1 MKTKIKENQEQTVP
15 SVKRKRA
22 GLITAGV
29 LMVLA
34 CVLFFTTIWLVL
46 KYDDIRLDQ
55 LLYQMR
61 APADGTPSYYSGR
74 AVGHVAAW
82 SIMLAVPLFGIYLLL
97 SGRLKKLMAIDGH
110 YLKYTT
116 GRVCGFFR
124 KRYVSLASALLVASL
139 LFFVIRLDAVA
150 YMITTTTPSD
160 FIEQH
165 YVKPDQSLLT
175 FPEQKRNLIYIF
187 LESMENTYA
196 QDTDNDGIVEN
207 YIPELSQLAG
217 TYINF
222 SDSEGIGGALN
233 FDGTTWTAAA
243 LVSQTSGLTVKVPL
257 LEGTFGSGDK
267 PYMPG
272 IVSIGDILEEQNY
285 KQVFMM
291 GSVAA
296 FGGREHY
303 ISLHG
308 NYEILDVNAM
318 IEKGKLHDD
327 YFEWWGYEDA
337 KLFEFAKEELL
348 ELAAGDQ
355 PFNLTMLT
363 ADTHFP
369 DGYICPD
376 CKEDHDSQYAN
387 VLACSSKRVYEFI
400 TWVQQQD
407 FYKDT
412 TIIITGDHL
421 TMDPVFLEDIDPDYN
436 RTVFNCIIN
445 SAIDPVQ
452 QKNRQFGVFDM
463 YPTTLAA
470 MGVTIKGDR
479 LALGTNLFS
488 AEKTL
493 TEIYGQDFLNEEI
506 KKNSDF
512 YNDEILNVTTPNN

>member
-1 MKTKIKENQEQTVP
+1 MKTKTKEKTP
-15 SVKRKRA
+15 KSVKRKRA

-29 LMVLA
+29 IMVLA

-82 SIMLAVPLFGIYLLL
+82 SIMLATPLFIIYLIL
-97 SGRLKKLMAIDGH
+97 SGRVTRLMKLSKH
-110 YLKYTT
+110 YFKYTST
-116 GRVCGFFR
+116 KVCDFFR
-124 KRYVSLASALLVASL
+124 RRYVSLASGLLVASL

-150 YMITTTTPSD
+150 YVITTSTPSD
-160 FIEQH
+160 FIEEH
-165 YVKPDQSLLT
+165 YVKPDQSLLQ

-196 QDTDNDGIVEN
+196 QDYDGDGIVQN

-222 SDSEGIGGALN
+222 SESEGIGGALN
-233 FDGTTWTAAA
+233 YDGTTWTAAA

-257 LEGTFGSGDK
+257 LEGTFGADDE

-285 KQVFMM
+285 KQVFLM

-308 NYEILDVNAM
+308 NYEILDLNAM
-318 IEKGKLHDD
+318 IENGKLPED

-337 KLFEFAKEELL
+337 KLFDFAKEELL

-387 VLACSSKRVYEFI
+387 VLACSSKRVYEFVK
-400 TWVQQQD
+400 WVQQQD

-412 TIIITGDHL
+412 TIIISGDHL
-421 TMDPVFLEDIDPDYN
+421 TMDPQFLEGIDEDYN
-436 RTVFNCIIN
+436 RTVYNCIIN
-445 SAIDPVQ
+445 PAVQPVQ

-470 MGVTIKGDR
+470 MGVKINGER

-488 AEKTL
+488 GEKTL
-493 TEIYGQDFLNEEI
+493 TEIYGRDFLNEEI

-512 YNDEILNVTTPNN
+512 YNDEILDVTTPEQ